1 MRSIGRRTVPLFERI
16 PVRWRIAVTTAG
28 LTLLILLCFA
38 LVLGEVVGNRIRS
51 DFRDELKSAAGSLA
65 AETTVSN
72 DPVHGLVVDTP
83 PLRAFA
89 LPEDAQIKV
98 LDQYGRLIAYARDP
112 SVYLGPASP
121 GVHSV
126 GSLSVV
132 TVPVSDPQSLTAYI
146 QYARPSEGVNDT
158 VARLWFFL
166 GAGVVGGTLLALL
179 AGLAV
184 ADRAMRPIKALTRV
198 ARQIT
203 STRDPSKRIPV
214 PETEDEVGELAR
226 TMDGMLQA
234 LDDARA
240 EREQSLDRQREFVA
254 DASHELRTPL
264 TSIQANLEL
273 MQVGES
279 TSEDDGLALESALSS
294 TKRMSGLV
302 SDLLLLARAD
312 AGRQVATR
320 EVDLARIAEGA
331 LQEVQP
337 LAGGRRLQSRLV
349 GPLPFRGNPDELHR
363 LVRNLLENAV
373 RHTPEKTTVELTAG
387 RDGDEALLEVLDD
400 GPGLPPGMEDQ
411 VFDRFVRGDGPS
423 DTRGGGG
430 SGLGLAIVRAVAE
443 SHGGSVEAGRSTY
456 GGARFSVRLPLSGAP
471 DRVPTGGPEALES
484 VDEGPVGSTAD
495 ETPRQGAK
503 PHTPGENR

>member
-1 MRSIGRRTVPLFERI
+1 MRRIGRRTVPLFERI

-28 LTLLILLCFA
+28 LTLLILVCFA
-38 LVLGEVVGNRIRS
+38 LVLGQVVGNRIRG
-51 DFRDELKSAAGSLA
+51 DFNDELQSAAGSLA
-65 AETTVSN
+65 AETTVANS
-72 DPVHGLVVDTP
+72 PVGPVVSSP
-83 PLRAFA
+83 RLRDFA
-89 LPEDAQIKV
+89 LPDDAVIKV
-98 LDQYGRLIAYARDP
+98 LDEFGNPLAGTDP
-112 SVYLGPASP
+112 TVSLGPP
-121 GVHSV
+121 TTGVHGV
-126 GSLSVV
+126 GSLSVA
-132 TVPVSDPQSLTAYI
+132 TKPITAPGSAPAFV
-146 QYARPSEGVNDT
+146 QYARPDEGVNET
-158 VARLWFFL
+158 IARLWFFL
-166 GAGVVGGTLLALL
+166 GAGVVGGTLLAML

-184 ADRAMRPIKALTRV
+184 ADRAMRPIKALTKV

-234 LDDARA
+234 LDEARA

-273 MQVGES
+273 MQLGHDEG
-279 TSEDDGLALESALSS
+279 EDDRIALESALSS

-312 AGRQVATR
+312 AGRQVATKDI
-320 EVDLARIAEGA
+320 DLTQIAEGA

-337 LAGGRRLQSRLV
+337 LAGDRHVESRLE
-349 GPLPFRGNPDELHR
+349 GSLPLRGNPDELHR

-373 RHTPEKTTVELTAG
+373 RHTPGKTTVELTAR
-387 RDGDEALLEVLDD
+387 RDGEEALLEVVDD
-400 GPGLPPGMEDQ
+400 GPGLPRGMEDQ

-423 DTRGGGG
+423 DTAGGGG

-471 DRVPTGGPEALES
+471 DRALEQAPEALGS
-484 VDEGPVGSTAD
+484 VHERPLGSTAD